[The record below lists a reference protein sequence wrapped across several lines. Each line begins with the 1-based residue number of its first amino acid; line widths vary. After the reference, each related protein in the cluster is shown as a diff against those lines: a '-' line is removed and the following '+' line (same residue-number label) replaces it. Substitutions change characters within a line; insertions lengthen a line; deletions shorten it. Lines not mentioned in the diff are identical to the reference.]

1 LKNELQVWVWEENKL
16 KDMAREFYQKL
27 FWQDQEETRED
38 IRLEGN
44 FPIIDQNHINQLE
57 APILDDEIKAAIFG
71 MKPYKAPGPDGYQPI
86 FYQSQ
91 WHVIGQSV
99 CRYVRDIFYRQ

>member
-86 FYQSQ
+86 FYQS
-91 WHVIGQSV
+91 
-99 CRYVRDIFYRQ
+99 